1 MTNTP
6 STAAAALGT
15 EFGVAGPAA
24 TDEHSQ
30 TQPYTRHAARL
41 VDALPGDRRAV
52 EIAGLARQI
61 VTLSEGMRACAD
73 HLTAE
78 AGFHPPRARVSW
90 RRRFEGWLL
99 DE

>member
-30 TQPYTRHAARL
+30 TQPYTRHAARQISERL
-41 VDALPGDRRAV
+41 RDSSMHFQATVERWKSLASPGK
-52 EIAGLARQI
+52 
-61 VTLSEGMRACAD
+61 SS
-73 HLTAE
+73 
-78 AGFHPPRARVSW
+78 P
-90 RRRFEGWLL
+90 
-99 DE
+99 